1 MKIPNV
7 EQIAAQIGFAVGVSL
22 DELRGPERSQRI
34 LLARRVITCL
44 AKGQGF
50 SYPDIAQVVRGKRA
64 KHATIIKLHETGQQC
79 PLVLFAVEAV
89 RRGQHLDSGLFRM
102 ARERAAVGAKRE
114 NAA

>member
-1 MKIPNV
+1 MITRV
-7 EQIAAQIGFAVGVSL
+7 YQIADRVCHSMGI
-22 DELRGPERSQRI
+22 DPDDLRGPSRSERL

-44 AKGQGF
+44 AKDQGF